1 MTKKDVS
8 RVLSEGTPKQRIQI
22 LAEHI
27 ARGRFDFQRAELR
40 DMPPLLTEAEA
51 TALHNSFKKPN
62 EIRLYNQWRKY
73 DNTVVLALNN
83 LQGFMLQVKLNY
95 ANLRGYILVWNE
107 IEGAELLANSLLHEI
122 KDPQERRRIAE
133 SGTKGV
139 KLLFANIVTDK
150 EGYIEAE
157 VDFEKETYQEDR
169 GRAKGSKTKKVKS
182 KWYSLWYAMNN
193 VKEEATQS
201 AIKFMS
207 CRRAIL
213 DFMEETGFNV
223 KLYKDMIRVIT
234 EEVLSPVIG
243 WGKYLSDQDRFIS
256 SMPKGRLDK
265 LKSLYSITP
274 NPEDLGVDEEIYSWF
289 RDNFLRD
296 E

>member
-1 MTKKDVS
+1 MTKKDIS

-27 ARGRFDFQRAELR
+27 ARGRFDFQRPDLR
-40 DMPPLLTEAEA
+40 DMPALLTEAEA

-62 EIRLYNQWRKY
+62 EIRLYNQWRRY

-95 ANLRGYILVWNE
+95 ANLRGYILVWNG

-133 SGTKGV
+133 SGTIGAG
-139 KLLFANIVTDK
+139 LLLANIVTDK
-150 EGYIEAE
+150 EGYIEAQ
-157 VDFEKETYQEDR
+157 VDFEKETYQDEKPRR
-169 GRAKGSKTKKVKS
+169 GKAKRIKS
-182 KWYSLWYAMNN
+182 RGFSLWYAMNN
-193 VKEEATQS
+193 VKEEATLS

-207 CRRAIL
+207 CRKAIL

-223 KLYKDMIRVIT
+223 KLYRDMIRVIT

-243 WGKYLSDQDRFIS
+243 WGKYLSDQDHFIAS
-256 SMPKGRLDK
+256 LPKGRLDK

-274 NPEDLGVDEEIYSWF
+274 NPKDLEVDEEIYSWF